1 MNNMLKGITLLLAL
15 LAQPCAAYTDPG
27 QPFIEQSLAATGQ
40 KNWSV
45 ARDAAARAVALQPEN
60 GFALLLLGNAQIGL
74 RDIVGAKATLTK
86 AWYAD
91 NSNHDTARL
100 IGYLELIGGNGAA
113 AREWVSRSLRLM
125 ATEDQFAIH
134 LADCD
139 DMVNQYGQA
148 GAFNDLK
155 AFSQGEFNR
164 LNRGRDM
171 AAIKAQ
177 YGAGVQA
184 LNGGN
189 PSHAETQIT
198 QAMNRLKSL
207 PSAPAPYVVSSYAF
221 AVTLFL
227 GANDAARAQR
237 FLQVGLDYQAQ
248 QRPDNPLWHARLVD
262 HQANLAVAY
271 AQPQRAI
278 EAVDRFLAAY
288 PEHPFPSA
296 IAGLVNRRINAR
308 LAMPEP
314 NRAAIT
320 ADANLLL
327 KVAANAGGSADYFRA
342 LGYNAL
348 TVAALMGNTQADRDA
363 TRQAGEQALALATAG
378 NFADI
383 LPQIWSNM
391 AIIHFRGGDR
401 ARGLDMARRS
411 AEQQRQAG
419 NYIGAVTAL
428 NNLGAMLLFGG
439 QPADAVAPLQEAV
452 QFVENHRANVPVD
465 ARIDFIGQQVSA
477 YQFLAMAYGKLNQAQ
492 PLYDT
497 LENSRGRVLAETM
510 GLGRNLARAD
520 VAWVQQNL
528 RADEAAVLFGVT
540 EPGAVAISVVTR
552 EGVRSVYSENR
563 QFMSQL
569 RTLASVYQK
578 AFASLPANERSF
590 NPFQARGMDDVGLSI
605 SLLREIMQAEEG
617 HTALAATRD
626 QVLAL
631 FHQLLVAPVEPLLAG
646 KTRLVISADEYLS
659 FVPFEALRDNRGQ
672 YLIQRY
678 AVRYT
683 PSMTVWRA
691 IAARKYPP
699 SRKPIL
705 AFGGAIYEPYTA
717 STPLAT
723 DEPSFRA
730 VQRSVLENF
739 RTGRS
744 QRANYAAIGVT
755 GQSWSYLPGTLKE
768 VAVIQQTVPGVTA
781 LYAQDFSEARIKA
794 MSRSGELAQYKVLHL
809 ATHGMVVPTLPELS
823 TVITSLPMTEQGGED
838 GYLAAGEIKDLKLQ
852 ADFVALSACETG
864 LGKVYAGEGVG
875 GLTRAFLQAGA
886 NGMSVSLWAISD
898 AATMMFM
905 AGLYNLAAHD
915 GMNYADAMADM
926 KRRFIAGEFGEENRH
941 PNFWAPFAYYG
952 I

>member
-1 MNNMLKGITLLLAL
+1 MKKILLLTLAL
-15 LAQPCAAYTDPG
+15 LAAPAVPAADA
-27 QPFIEQSLAATGQ
+27 QQALLDQALAATGA
-40 KNWSV
+40 KNWPA
-45 ARDAAARAVALQPEN
+45 ARDAAARAVALNPEN
-60 GFALLLLGNAQIGL
+60 GFALLLQGNAQLGL
-74 RDIVGAKATLTK
+74 RDIAGAKATLLK

-91 NSNHDTARL
+91 NSNADIARL
-100 IGYLELIGGNGAA
+100 IGYLELLGGNSAA
-113 AREWVSRSLRLM
+113 ARDWVSRALRLM
-125 ATEDQFAIH
+125 SSEDPYAMH

-139 DMVNQYGQA
+139 DMARQYGNAA
-148 GAFNDLK
+148 GFADLK
-155 AFSQGEFNR
+155 TFSHGEFTR
-164 LNRGRDM
+164 FQRGREL
-171 AAIKAQ
+171 AALKDQ

-189 PSHAETQIT
+189 PAAAEAAIT
-198 QAMNRLKSL
+198 QAMNRLKAL
-207 PSAPAPYVVSSYAF
+207 PSAPAAYVVSSYAF
-221 AVTLFL
+221 AVSLFL
-227 GANDAARAQR
+227 GANEAERAQR
-237 FLQVGLDYQAQ
+237 FLQLGLDYQAQ
-248 QRPDNPLWHARLVD
+248 QRPDNPLWHARLID
-262 HQANLAVAY
+262 QQANFAIAF

-278 EAVDRFLAAY
+278 DAVDRYLAAN
-288 PEHPFPSA
+288 PKHPFPSA

-308 LAMPEP
+308 LALPEP

-327 KVAANAGGSADYFRA
+327 QVAGTAGGSADYFRA

-348 TVAALMGNTQADRDA
+348 TVAALMGNTQPDRDA
-363 TRQAGEQALALATAG
+363 ARRAGEQTLALAIAG
-378 NFADI
+378 NFTDL
-383 LPQIWSNM
+383 LPQVWSNM
-391 AIIHFRGGDR
+391 AIIYFRGGDK
-401 ARGLDMARRS
+401 ARGLDMARKS
-411 AEQQRQAG
+411 TDAQKAAG
-419 NYIGAVTAL
+419 NYMGAVTAL
-428 NNLGAMLLFGG
+428 NNLGAMLLFGD
-439 QPADAVAPLQEAV
+439 QPAEAVAPLQEAV
-452 QFVENHRANVPVD
+452 QFVENHRASVPAD

-477 YQFLAMAYGKLNQAQ
+477 YQFLAMAYGRLNQAQ

-510 GLGRNLARAD
+510 GLGRGQPRAD
-520 VAWVQQNL
+520 IAWVQQNL

-563 QFMSQL
+563 QFMGQL
-569 RTLASVYQK
+569 KNLASVYQR
-578 AFASLPANERSF
+578 AFAPPPASERSF
-590 NPFQARGMDDVGLSI
+590 NPFQARGMDEVGLSI

-626 QVLAL
+626 QVLNL
-631 FHQLLVAPVEPLLAG
+631 FHQLLIAPVEPLLAG

-659 FVPFEALRDNRGQ
+659 FVPFEALRDARGQ

-678 AVRYT
+678 AVRYA

-691 IAARKYPP
+691 IAARQYPP
-699 SRKPIL
+699 TRKSIL
-705 AFGGAIYEPYTA
+705 AFGGAVYEPYVA
-717 STPLAT
+717 SAAPAT
-723 DEPSFRA
+723 DEASFRA
-730 VQRSVLENF
+730 VQQRVLENF
-739 RTGRS
+739 RSNRS

-755 GQSWSYLPGTLKE
+755 GKSWSYLPGTLKE

-781 LYAQDFSEARIKA
+781 YYAQDFSEARIKA

-823 TVITSLPMTEQGGED
+823 TVITSLPLTEQGGED

-864 LGKVYAGEGVG
+864 LGKIYAGEGVG
-875 GLTRAFLQAGA
+875 GLTRSFLQAGA

-898 AATMMFM
+898 AATMIFM
-905 AGLYNLAAHD
+905 AGLYNLSAH
-915 GMNYADAMADM
+915 GNMSYADAMADM
-926 KRRFIAGEFGEENRH
+926 KRRFIAGEFGEDNRH